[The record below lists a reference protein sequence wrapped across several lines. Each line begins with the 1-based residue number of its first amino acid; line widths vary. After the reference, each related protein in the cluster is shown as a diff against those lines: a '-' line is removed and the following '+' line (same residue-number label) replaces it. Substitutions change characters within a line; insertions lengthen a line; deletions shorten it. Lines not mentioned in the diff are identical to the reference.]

1 MARNGAALKPA
12 RFWSGLLGRAGYHR
26 PMQRLSLA
34 AIAPDDLDA
43 VARLWSESWRS
54 TGLAREDD
62 HDVEALRARLTAEPW
77 RILVAWRDGE
87 IVGFVAFDPDRSWLR
102 QLFVAPFSKGGGIGT
117 FLLEAVR
124 REMPDG
130 FWLRTDAGNV
140 VARGFYERRGLRLR
154 GDASHPVSGHPVA
167 SYVWP

>member
-1 MARNGAALKPA
+1 M
-12 RFWSGLLGRAGYHR
+12 YIIT
-26 PMQRLSLA
+26 PMEGVSFAVPMLE
-34 AIAPDDLDA
+34 DLDA
-43 VARLWSESWRS
+43 VARLWFESRRF
-54 TGLAREDD
+54 TGLAVEDD
-62 HDVEALRARLTAEPW
+62 PGVAVLRARLKDEPW

-87 IVGFVAFDPDRSWLR
+87 IVGFVAFDPDRAWLR
-102 QLFVAPFSKGGGIGT
+102 QLFVAPVSKGRGIET

-140 VARGFYERRGLRLR
+140 VARGFYERRGLRLT
-154 GDASHPVSGHPVA
+154 GDASHPVSGHPIA